1 MGEILRFVWYDIR
14 RLLTSPRLYF
24 SLLVVYAC
32 LRLCF
37 GSVYLYPE
45 ESGESL
51 QALELF
57 IFASCNRLPQCML
70 SIGVLLI
77 LGDTPFLHEG
87 VSVYLIRTSRFRWLI
102 GQILFCLVTIVCYM
116 FVVEIMLLSMSGN
129 GVSFANEWSDP
140 VVLASQITSG
150 ASLLYIDMIFTF
162 PMNIILSGT
171 PYAIFA
177 LTLLYN
183 TFLLMTFVLICLVC
197 NLNWKTGV
205 GCFGVVALLGWR
217 SLIDGYGNGRF
228 SGLVLFSPCNLATIS
243 DRNVT
248 RGTIIYTCMFFS
260 CVCGFLTIWGYN
272 KMRSLDV
279 LKGEKE

>member
-1 MGEILRFVWYDIR
+1 MDEVLRFVWYDIR

-24 SLLVVYAC
+24 SLFVVYAC

-77 LGDTPFLHEG
+77 LGDAPFLHEG
-87 VSVYLIRTSRFRWLI
+87 MSVYLIRTSRLRWLM
-102 GQILFCLVTIVCYM
+102 GQILFCLVTIVCYLL
-116 FVVEIMLLSMSGN
+116 VVEIMLLSMSGN
-129 GVSFANEWSDP
+129 GVSFANEWSDTI
-140 VVLASQITSG
+140 VLASQITSG
-150 ASLLYIDMIFTF
+150 ASLLYINMIFTF

-183 TFLLMTFVLICLVC
+183 TLLLMMFALICLAF
-197 NLNWKTGV
+197 NIRWKTGV
-205 GCFGVVALLGWR
+205 GCLGVVALLGLR

-228 SGLVLFSPCNLATIS
+228 SGLLLFSPCNLATVS
-243 DRNVT
+243 DRTVT
-248 RGTIIYTCMFFS
+248 LGTVGYTVIFFL
-260 CVCGFLTIWGYN
+260 CACGLLVIWGYN
-272 KMRSLDV
+272 KMRSADV
-279 LKGEKE
+279 LKGEKV